1 MNAKPHFKAGF
12 PHSSNRDRM
21 DPVVNVSK
29 TEWEAFL
36 AENSRLVQKC
46 ELLLGQLE
54 VARTKI
60 TGLQEKTAQQMTKSG
75 DTLRQVKNILDKLC
89 EETER
94 QLLESE

>member
-1 MNAKPHFKAGF
+1 MN
-12 PHSSNRDRM
+12 S
-21 DPVVNVSK
+21 VVSISK

-36 AENSRLVQKC
+36 TENSKLVQKY

-60 TGLQEKTAQQMTKSG
+60 AGLQERTAQQVTKSG
-75 DTLRQVKNILDKLC
+75 DALRQVKNILDKLC

>member
-1 MNAKPHFKAGF
+1 
-12 PHSSNRDRM
+12 M
-21 DPVVNVSK
+21 DPVVSISK
-29 TEWEAFL
+29 SEWEAFL
-36 AENSRLVQKC
+36 TEHSKLVQRY

-60 TGLQEKTAQQMTKSG
+60 AGLQERTAQQVTKSG
-75 DTLRQVKNILDKLC
+75 DALRQVKNILDKLC

>member
-1 MNAKPHFKAGF
+1 LE
-12 PHSSNRDRM
+12 
-21 DPVVNVSK
+21 PVVSVSK
-29 TEWEAFL
+29 SEWEAFL
-36 AENSRLVQKC
+36 AENSKLLQKY

-54 VARTKI
+54 VARTKMA
-60 TGLQEKTAQQMTKSG
+60 GLQEKTTQQMAKSG

>member
-1 MNAKPHFKAGF
+1 MG
-12 PHSSNRDRM
+12 
-21 DPVVNVSK
+21 PVVSVSK
-29 TEWEAFL
+29 SEWEAFL
-36 AENSRLVQKC
+36 AENSKLLQKY

-54 VARTKI
+54 VARTKMA
-60 TGLQEKTAQQMTKSG
+60 GLQEKTTQQMAKSG